1 MFQNILLAV
10 KLNINTVRSII
21 KTNDKL
27 MEVLFSSSDGT
38 NTEISEETKLIFSKL
53 LQEIPKLR
61 EWRIYD
67 HCAVVTRLYAIYEN
81 FVEELIS
88 DWLIILPELYPC
100 YSDLEETI
108 RNNHREGVGKL
119 LIELKKKK
127 NRYEHLSP
135 EKVMQGLFYGATGEK
150 KYELPPDAFL
160 IQEQNL
166 RRDTL
171 VRLFANV
178 GISNAWL
185 WVEKHR
191 AIKYFLEEVRG
202 NQDTAEGQLNVFISY
217 RNDAAHGSP
226 DDFLR
231 ASALLKLC
239 DFVDALSEALAELV
253 TYQVIKRKESL
264 GQIRE
269 VGKITEWYNKPDAG
283 VAVVEEIKLSVG
295 NQLFLVNEETSC
307 CYLVAIN
314 SIQID
319 GKPVNDVQTN
329 AGMEVGLK
337 FDLSAKEGLS
347 LYQLPTII

>member
-1 MFQNILLAV
+1 MFQDILQAV

-27 MEVLFSSSDGT
+27 IDIFFSSSAGI
-38 NTEISEETKLIFSKL
+38 NTEISEETKLILSTVFP
-53 LQEIPKLR
+53 EIPRLR

-88 DWLIILPELYPC
+88 DWLIILPELYPR

-108 RNNHREGVGKL
+108 RNNHREGIGKL
-119 LIELKKKK
+119 LIELKK

-135 EKVMQGLFYGATGEK
+135 EKVMQGFFYGTTGEK
-150 KYELPPDAFL
+150 KYELLPDAFL

-166 RRDTL
+166 RQNTL

-178 GISNAWL
+178 GISNAWV

-191 AIKYFLEEVRG
+191 AIKYFLEEIRG
-202 NQDTAEGQLNVFISY
+202 NQNTAEGELNEFISY

-226 DDFLR
+226 DNVLG
-231 ASALLKLC
+231 ASALLELC

-253 TYQVIKRKESL
+253 TYQVIKCKESI
-264 GQIRE
+264 GQMRE
-269 VGKITEWYNKPDAG
+269 VGKITEWFKKSDAG
-283 VAVVEEIKLSVG
+283 IAVVAEEIKLSVG

-307 CYLVAIN
+307 CYLVTIN

-319 GKPVNDVQTN
+319 ENPVNDVQITTE
-329 AGMEVGLK
+329 MEVGLK
-337 FDLSAKEGLS
+337 FDLSAKKGLR
-347 LYQLPTII
+347 LFQLKVE